1 MNAEKYVGAALEN
14 VEQNISKSNHHL
26 PIFFKTPIMSSY
38 RPETYMFTEIKS
50 EWLTQYHLGSSPR
63 SPLFLHAILYELT
76 EKL

>member
-26 PIFFKTPIMSSY
+26 PIFFKTPIMSRY
-38 RPETYMFTEIKS
+38 RRETYTFTEIKF
-50 EWLTQYHLGSSPR
+50 EWLTQYHTGSSPR
-63 SPLFLHAILYELT
+63 RPLFLHAISFEST